1 MVLRV
6 GWGQDPECEGE
17 GVRVSVGVRGRVH
30 VVVTCGAWARRC
42 GWGPCRRLG
51 VGGEGKGGS
60 RRSAGRVMSEFLPRH
75 LTPAT
80 SKPTLLHLG
89 VRRLGGAIEGQGRGW
104 GVAPDDARVPRSRV
118 MRPSHWHSQRAR
130 AHAMPPS
137 PTTHRGSTLKVD
149 ARQLRGARIP
159 YLLLRQTRSVRSAG

>member
-51 VGGEGKGGS
+51 VGGEGKAGS
-60 RRSAGRVMSEFLPRH
+60 RRRRRSRDVGVPPATLDARHLEVDPAAPGRATVGRSNRGPGPGMGGRAGRC
-75 LTPAT
+75 
-80 SKPTLLHLG
+80 
-89 VRRLGGAIEGQGRGW
+89 
-104 GVAPDDARVPRSRV
+104 ARS
-118 MRPSHWHSQRAR
+118 
-130 AHAMPPS
+130 
-137 PTTHRGSTLKVD
+137 
-149 ARQLRGARIP
+149 
-159 YLLLRQTRSVRSAG
+159 